1 MCGVIGLVFENS
13 RDDLGQVAAE
23 LLRTLEYRGYD
34 STGAAIQGDEED
46 VTLLKG
52 VGAPSVMV
60 HDLGIVKMRGRA
72 FCGQVRWAT
81 FGAVTE
87 VNSQPHVVRCKTF
100 LYGAHNGNVTNCDD
114 LKAWLVS
121 EGHNV
126 LSDNDGEM
134 VVHTVEHFFAREL
147 AKLAGS
153 QRDLSLGVAE
163 ERDPELRRR
172 CMRAAIVTAAQ
183 KLEGSFAAVIVDP
196 VTRVMWSIKQGS
208 SLYFGLGTHETGGRF
223 AIASS
228 DLSSVLKLTRVVV
241 PITEGEVVE
250 YDAMS
255 HRIYCV
261 EDRSLKMANGTM
273 LKLSAG
279 DVVEREPVRSRLR
292 AKDTALVPPFETFM
306 DQEISAQEQTAR
318 DVVTMF
324 LGGSEMARALAA
336 KPIESMLNA
345 IDLYEITSRLDVLRD
360 QYDDERIR
368 KLFYDLVDI
377 PAFRGLLANP
387 NVAGLSGLTFTASS
401 PLHSAEA
408 GFFADLLPMARDKAD
423 ASAVRLLDA
432 MLEANEVREYA
443 EAIQKFGAMCEDAIK
458 ARGRIY
464 VICCGSSYHAAK
476 AAALFFNELA
486 HVELTPTL
494 PGEFRGQSARS
505 LMDGDLVIA
514 VSQSGETKDLIDVLN
529 DVIASGKNIARIALV
544 NNVNSTLAQEKS
556 DLVIP
561 LRCGP
566 EIAVPAT
573 KSFMNQ
579 MVVFYC
585 LALHL
590 ASLRLGALGATDK
603 ERDRLAGELAVR
615 REKLK
620 ALPDLV
626 RDTVESTEGDVEVA
640 AKLLYL
646 APSIHLLA
654 TRISAVAKEGALKI
668 REVVLNHTEG
678 FEASEFKHG
687 PNTILGFNTVLG
699 PRRVDALLKRLG
711 YTLRSLV
718 DRATDA
724 GLGADSVQRLI
735 QAATDGVLSPSTTPF
750 SLSDK
755 ERAIFDAAFDR
766 AELVDELY
774 MDYPL
779 VYITGPDE
787 RDVALTVSQINTHKI
802 RGAATVVF
810 AEDHPALRGAASK
823 APADNPEYKSV
834 FVALPRTGDTLMA
847 TFSATVALQRLALK
861 MSLLKKNYLDRLN
874 IAEHGVH
881 PDVPKNVS
889 KSITVD

>member
-1 MCGVIGLVFENS
+1 MCGVIGLVYENT
-13 RDDLGQVAAE
+13 RDDLGKIAAE
-23 LLRTLEYRGYD
+23 LLQTLEYRGYD

-46 VTLLKG
+46 VVLAKG

-60 HDLGIVKMRGRA
+60 HDLGITRMRGRA

-81 FGAVTE
+81 FGAVTKE
-87 VNSQPHVVRCKTF
+87 NSQPHVVRCKSF

-121 EGHNV
+121 EGHAV

-147 AKLAGS
+147 EKS
-153 QRDLSLGVAE
+153 QEKDDDA
-163 ERDPELRRR
+163 RRR
-172 CMRAAIVTAAQ
+172 CMRAALLTAAK

-196 VTRVMWSIKQGS
+196 VTRVMWAVKQGS
-208 SLYFGLGTHETGGRF
+208 SLYFGVGQDDVGGKF

-241 PITEGEVVE
+241 PITEGEFVE
-250 YDAMS
+250 YDPKTQ
-255 HRIYCV
+255 RIYCIV
-261 EDRSLKMANGTM
+261 DRTLKTPSGPIRYQ
-273 LKLSAG
+273 AG
-279 DVVEREPVRSRLR
+279 QSIEREPVRSRLR

-318 DVVTMF
+318 DVITLF
-324 LGGSEMARALAA
+324 LGGSEAARAIAA
-336 KPIESMLNA
+336 EAKTGGNA
-345 IDLYEITSRLDVLRD
+345 TSIDAGITTRLDALRD

-368 KLFYDLVDI
+368 RMFHELVDM
-377 PAFRGLLANP
+377 PAFRALLATTP
-387 NVAGLSGLTFTASS
+387 VVVARAEKLCSG
-401 PLHSAEA
+401 EA
-408 GFFADLLPMARDKAD
+408 GFFADLLLMARDKAD
-423 ASAVRLLDA
+423 TTAVRLLDA
-432 MLEANEVREYA
+432 MLEADEVREYSRA
-443 EAIQKFGAMCEDAIK
+443 VERFGTMCKDAIA

-476 AAALFFNELA
+476 AASMFFNELA
-486 HVELTPTL
+486 RVELTPIL
-494 PGEFRGQSARS
+494 PGEFRAQSARS
-505 LMDGDLVIA
+505 LKDGDLVIA

-529 DVIASGKNIARIALV
+529 DVIASGRAVGRIGLV

-590 ASLRLGALGATDK
+590 AERRLEDLGGDPA
-603 ERDRLAGELAVR
+603 EAASIARQLEVR
-615 REKLK
+615 REKLQS
-620 ALPDLV
+620 LPELL
-626 RDTVESTEGDVEVA
+626 RETFDTTDADIEVA
-640 AKLLYL
+640 ARLLYL

-699 PRRVDALLKRLG
+699 PDRVDAMLKQLG
-711 YTLRSLV
+711 HVLRDLV
-718 DRATDA
+718 SRAA
-724 GLGADSVQRLI
+724 EAKLGSDSVQRLI
-735 QAATDGVLSPSTTPF
+735 QAATDSVLSPTSTPF
-750 SLSDK
+750 SLTAA
-755 ERAIFDAAFDR
+755 ERSLFERGFDR
-766 AELVDELY
+766 AALVHELY
-774 MDYPL
+774 ADYPL

-802 RGAATVVF
+802 RGASTVVI
-810 AEDHPALRGAASK
+810 AEDHPALRGAATK
-823 APADNPEYKSV
+823 APIDNPEYRSV
-834 FVALPRTGDTLMA
+834 YISLPRTDDTLMA

-861 MSLLKKNYLDRLN
+861 MSLLKKHYLDRLE
-874 IAEHGVH
+874 IEEHGVH

>member
-1 MCGVIGLVFENS
+1 MCGVIGLVYENA
-13 RDDLGQVAAE
+13 RDDLGKIAAE
-23 LLRTLEYRGYD
+23 LLQTLEYRGYD
-34 STGAAIQGDEED
+34 STGAAIQGDDQE
-46 VTLLKG
+46 VLLAKG

-60 HDLGIVKMRGRA
+60 HDLGITRMRGRA

-81 FGAVTE
+81 FGAVTKE
-87 VNSQPHVVRCKTF
+87 NSQPHVVRCKSF

-114 LKAWLVS
+114 LKSWLVS
-121 EGHNV
+121 EGHTV

-147 AKLAGS
+147 EKSMVKDADA
-153 QRDLSLGVAE
+153 
-163 ERDPELRRR
+163 RRR
-172 CMRAAIVTAAQ
+172 CMRAALLTAAK

-196 VTRVMWSIKQGS
+196 VTRVMWAVKQGS
-208 SLYFGLGTHETGGRF
+208 SLYFGVGADDTGGKF

-228 DLSSVLKLTRVVV
+228 DLSSVLELTRVVV
-241 PITEGEVVE
+241 PITEGEFVE
-250 YDAMS
+250 YDPS
-255 HRIYCV
+255 GHRIYCIV
-261 EDRSLKMANGTM
+261 DRTVKTPTGPVSYV
-273 LKLSAG
+273 AG
-279 DVVEREPVRSRLR
+279 QPIEREPVRSRLR

-318 DVVTMF
+318 EVVTLF
-324 LGGSEMARALAA
+324 LGGSPSARAVAA
-336 KPIESMLNA
+336 NGHAGVQPLP
-345 IDLYEITSRLDVLRD
+345 EIVTRLDALRD

-368 KLFYDLVDI
+368 RMFHELVDL
-377 PAFRGLLANP
+377 PAFRALLEKVPAV
-387 NVAGLSGLTFTASS
+387 VARAEQ
-401 PLHSAEA
+401 LHSGEA
-408 GFFADLLPMARDKAD
+408 GFFADLLLMARDSAD
-423 ASAVRLLDA
+423 TTAVRLLDA
-432 MLEANEVREYA
+432 MLEAD
-443 EAIQKFGAMCEDAIK
+443 EAFDFEKAVNRFGQMCLDAIA

-476 AAALFFNELA
+476 AASMFFNELA
-486 HVELTPTL
+486 RVELTPIL
-494 PGEFRGQSARS
+494 PGEFRAQSARS
-505 LMDGDLVIA
+505 LKDGDLVIA

-529 DVIASGKNIARIALV
+529 DVIGSGCAVGRIGLV

-585 LALHL
+585 LALHV
-590 ASLRLGALGATDK
+590 AERRLDALGTTPKDRATV
-603 ERDRLAGELAVR
+603 AGELEIR
-615 REKLK
+615 REKL
-620 ALPDLV
+620 ASLPQLV
-626 RDTVESTEGDVEVA
+626 RETFDSTDADIEVA

-646 APSIHLLA
+646 TPSIHLLA

-699 PRRVDALLKRLG
+699 PGRVDAMLKRLG
-711 YTLRSLV
+711 FLLRNLMSE
-718 DRATDA
+718 AADA
-724 GLGADSVQRLI
+724 QLGAESMQRLT
-735 QAATDGVLSPSTTPF
+735 QAATDSVLSPTSTPF
-750 SLSDK
+750 SLTAA
-755 ERAIFDAAFDR
+755 ERELFERAFDR
-766 AELVDELY
+766 GALVAELY
-774 MDYPL
+774 ADYPL

-802 RGAATVVF
+802 RGASTVVI
-810 AEDHPALRGAASK
+810 AEDHPALRGAATK
-823 APADNPEYKSV
+823 PPADNASYRSV
-834 FVALPRTGDTLMA
+834 YITLPRTDDTLMA
-847 TFSATVALQRLALK
+847 TFAATVVLQRLALK
-861 MSLLKKNYLDRLN
+861 MSLLKKHYLDRLG